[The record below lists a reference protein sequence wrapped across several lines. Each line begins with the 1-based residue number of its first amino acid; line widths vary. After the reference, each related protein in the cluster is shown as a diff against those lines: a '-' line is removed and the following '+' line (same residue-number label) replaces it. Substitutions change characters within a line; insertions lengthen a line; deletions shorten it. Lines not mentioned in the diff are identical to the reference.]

1 MLTKDNY
8 TLEHINELRKNK
20 NTDTFILERSIYAFG
35 LLEALCK
42 VKMPFIFKGGTSLML
57 LLEHPRRLSTD
68 VDIIVPQG
76 TDVESYLK
84 KVKDVF
90 PFEKVVQQERIGKN
104 GIAKKHYKFY
114 YKSPV
119 KNDTLFYILLDILF
133 EENHYARIVRKPIKN
148 DLLNTQGEDL
158 EVVLPSVDCILGDK
172 LTAFAPH
179 TTGIPLGIGKE
190 LEIIKQMYDV
200 AALIDVFDDFE
211 DVYNSYMA
219 IVETE
224 INYRGLDIS
233 ANEVLMDT
241 IDTAACIAGRGQL
254 GNEYPMYLAGIKS
267 ISTHIYEERYSAE
280 KAVQSACKTM
290 YLAACILRKSNFE
303 KIIDCNLYLDCNIG
317 KSNYSKLS
325 KLRKFNAEAFAYVVK
340 TVELLEK

>member
-68 VDIIVPQG
+68 VDIIVPQ
-76 TDVESYLK
+76 
-84 KVKDVF
+84 
-90 PFEKVVQQERIGKN
+90 VVQQERIGKN

-267 ISTHIYEERYSAE
+267 ISTHIYDERYSAE

>member
-133 EENHYARIVRKPIKN
+133 EENHYARIVSKPIKN

-172 LTAFAPH
+172 LTAFASH

-241 IDTAACIAGRGQL
+241 IDTAACIAGRGQI

-267 ISTHIYEERYSAE
+267 ISTHIYDERYSAE

-303 KIIDCNLYLDCNIG
+303 KVIDCNLYLDCNIG

>member
-241 IDTAACIAGRGQL
+241 IDTAACIAGRGQI

-267 ISTHIYEERYSAE
+267 ISTHIYDERYSAE
-280 KAVQSACKTM
+280 KAVQSACKIM

-303 KIIDCNLYLDCNIG
+303 KVIDCNLYLDCNIG

>member
-241 IDTAACIAGRGQL
+241 IDTAACIAGRGQI

-267 ISTHIYEERYSAE
+267 ISTHIYDERYSAE

-290 YLAACILRKSNFE
+290 YLAACILQKSNFE
-303 KIIDCNLYLDCNIG
+303 KVIDCNLYLDCNIG

>member
-20 NTDTFILERSIYAFG
+20 NTDIFILERSIYAFG

-114 YKSPV
+114 YKSPA

-267 ISTHIYEERYSAE
+267 ISTHIYDERYSAE

>member
-1 MLTKDNY
+1 M
-8 TLEHINELRKNK
+8 
-20 NTDTFILERSIYAFG
+20 
-35 LLEALCK
+35 
-42 VKMPFIFKGGTSLML
+42 
-57 LLEHPRRLSTD
+57 
-68 VDIIVPQG
+68 
-76 TDVESYLK
+76 
-84 KVKDVF
+84 
-90 PFEKVVQQERIGKN
+90 
-104 GIAKKHYKFY
+104 
-114 YKSPV
+114 

-133 EENHYARIVRKPIKN
+133 EENHYARIVSKPIKN

-241 IDTAACIAGRGQL
+241 IDTAACIAGRGQI

-267 ISTHIYEERYSAE
+267 ISTHIYDERYSAE

-303 KIIDCNLYLDCNIG
+303 KVIDCNLYLDCNIG
-317 KSNYSKLS
+317 KSNYSELS

>member
-267 ISTHIYEERYSAE
+267 ISTHIYDERYSAE

-303 KIIDCNLYLDCNIG
+303 KVIDCNLYLDCNIG

-340 TVELLEK
+340 TVELLGK

>member
-68 VDIIVPQG
+68 VDIIVSPG

-84 KVKDVF
+84 KVEKIF

-119 KNDTLFYILLDILF
+119 KSDTLFYILLDILF
-133 EENHYARIVRKPIKN
+133 EENHYARIVSKPIKN

-190 LEIIKQMYDV
+190 LAIIKQMYDV

-241 IDTAACIAGRGQL
+241 IDTAACIAGRGQI
-254 GNEYPMYLAGIKS
+254 GSEYPMYLAGIKS
-267 ISTHIYEERYSAE
+267 ISTHIYDERYSAE
-280 KAVQSACKTM
+280 KAVLSACKTM
-290 YLAACILRKSNFE
+290 YLAACTLRKSNFE
-303 KIIDCNLYLDCNIG
+303 KVIDCNLYLDRNIG

-325 KLRKFNAEAFAYVVK
+325 KLRKFNAEAFSYVVK

>member
-119 KNDTLFYILLDILF
+119 KNDALFYILLDILF

-241 IDTAACIAGRGQL
+241 IDTAACIAGRGQI

-267 ISTHIYEERYSAE
+267 ISTHIYDERYSAE

-303 KIIDCNLYLDCNIG
+303 KVIDCNLYLDCNIG

>member
-76 TDVESYLK
+76 TDVECYLK

-267 ISTHIYEERYSAE
+267 ISTHIYDERYSAE

>member
-1 MLTKDNY
+1 
-8 TLEHINELRKNK
+8 
-20 NTDTFILERSIYAFG
+20 
-35 LLEALCK
+35 
-42 VKMPFIFKGGTSLML
+42 MPFIFKGGTSLML

-133 EENHYARIVRKPIKN
+133 EENHYARIVSKPIKN

-241 IDTAACIAGRGQL
+241 IDTAACIAGRGQI

-267 ISTHIYEERYSAE
+267 ISTHIYDERYSAE

-290 YLAACILRKSNFE
+290 YLAACILRKSYFE
-303 KIIDCNLYLDCNIG
+303 KVIDCNLYLDCNIG

>member
-133 EENHYARIVRKPIKN
+133 EENHYVSKPIKN

-158 EVVLPSVDCILGDK
+158 KVILPSVDCILGDK

-241 IDTAACIAGRGQL
+241 IDTAACIAGRGQI

-267 ISTHIYEERYSAE
+267 ISTHIYDERYSAE

-303 KIIDCNLYLDCNIG
+303 KVIDCNLYLDCNIG

>member
-119 KNDTLFYILLDILF
+119 KNDALFYILLDILF

-267 ISTHIYEERYSAE
+267 ISTHIYDERYSAE

>member
-8 TLEHINELRKNK
+8 TLEHINELRKYR

-68 VDIIVPQG
+68 VDIIVSPG

-84 KVKDVF
+84 KVEKIF

-104 GIAKKHYKFY
+104 GITKKHYKFY

-133 EENHYARIVRKPIKN
+133 EENHYARTVSKPIKN

-200 AALIDVFDDFE
+200 ATLIDVFDDFE

-224 INYRGLDIS
+224 INYRGLNIS

-241 IDTAACIAGRGQL
+241 INTAACIAGRGQI
-254 GNEYPMYLAGIKS
+254 GNEYQMYLAGIKS
-267 ISTHIYEERYSAE
+267 ISTHIYDERYSAE
-280 KAVQSACKTM
+280 KAVLSACKTM
-290 YLAACILRKSNFE
+290 YLTACILRKLNFE
-303 KIIDCNLYLDCNIG
+303 KVIDCNFYLDCNIG
-317 KSNYSKLS
+317 KSSYSKLS

-340 TVELLEK
+340 TIELLEK

>member
-241 IDTAACIAGRGQL
+241 IDTAACIAGRQI

-267 ISTHIYEERYSAE
+267 ISTHIYDERYSAE

-303 KIIDCNLYLDCNIG
+303 KVIDCNLYLDCNIG

>member
-90 PFEKVVQQERIGKN
+90 PFERVVQQERIGKN

-267 ISTHIYEERYSAE
+267 ISTHIYDERYSAE

-325 KLRKFNAEAFAYVVK
+325 KLRKFNAEAFAYVIK

>member
-1 MLTKDNY
+1 M
-8 TLEHINELRKNK
+8 
-20 NTDTFILERSIYAFG
+20 
-35 LLEALCK
+35 
-42 VKMPFIFKGGTSLML
+42 
-57 LLEHPRRLSTD
+57 
-68 VDIIVPQG
+68 
-76 TDVESYLK
+76 
-84 KVKDVF
+84 
-90 PFEKVVQQERIGKN
+90 
-104 GIAKKHYKFY
+104 
-114 YKSPV
+114 

-224 INYRGLDIS
+224 INYRRLDIL

-241 IDTAACIAGRGQL
+241 IDTAACIAGRGQI

-267 ISTHIYEERYSAE
+267 ISTHIYDERYSAE

-290 YLAACILRKSNFE
+290 YLAACILRKSYFE
-303 KIIDCNLYLDCNIG
+303 KVIDCNLYLDCNIG

>member
-8 TLEHINELRKNK
+8 TLEHINELRKYR

-241 IDTAACIAGRGQL
+241 IDTAACIAGRGQI

-267 ISTHIYEERYSAE
+267 ISTHIYDERYSAE

-290 YLAACILRKSNFE
+290 YLAACILQKSNFE
-303 KIIDCNLYLDCNIG
+303 KVIDCNLYLDCNIG

>member
-1 MLTKDNY
+1 M
-8 TLEHINELRKNK
+8 
-20 NTDTFILERSIYAFG
+20 
-35 LLEALCK
+35 
-42 VKMPFIFKGGTSLML
+42 
-57 LLEHPRRLSTD
+57 
-68 VDIIVPQG
+68 
-76 TDVESYLK
+76 
-84 KVKDVF
+84 
-90 PFEKVVQQERIGKN
+90 
-104 GIAKKHYKFY
+104 
-114 YKSPV
+114 
-119 KNDTLFYILLDILF
+119 
-133 EENHYARIVRKPIKN
+133 
-148 DLLNTQGEDL
+148 
-158 EVVLPSVDCILGDK
+158 PSVDCILGDK

-241 IDTAACIAGRGQL
+241 IDTAACIAGRGQI
-254 GNEYPMYLAGIKS
+254 GHEYPMYLAGIKS
-267 ISTHIYEERYSAE
+267 ISTHIYDERYSAE

-303 KIIDCNLYLDCNIG
+303 KVIDCNLYLDCNIG

>member
-90 PFEKVVQQERIGKN
+90 SFEKVVQQERIGKN

-119 KNDTLFYILLDILF
+119 KNDALFYILLDILF

-267 ISTHIYEERYSAE
+267 ISTHIYDERYSAE

>member
-119 KNDTLFYILLDILF
+119 KNDALFYILLDILF

-148 DLLNTQGEDL
+148 GLLNTQGEDL

-267 ISTHIYEERYSAE
+267 ISTHIYDERYSAE

>member
-104 GIAKKHYKFY
+104 GIAKKYYKFY

-267 ISTHIYEERYSAE
+267 ISIYMMKDILLRRRCNLLV
-280 KAVQSACKTM
+280 KQ
-290 YLAACILRKSNFE
+290 CILLLVFCENQILK
-303 KIIDCNLYLDCNIG
+303 
-317 KSNYSKLS
+317 KL
-325 KLRKFNAEAFAYVVK
+325 
-340 TVELLEK
+340 

>member
-133 EENHYARIVRKPIKN
+133 EENHYARIVSKPIKK

-241 IDTAACIAGRGQL
+241 IDTAACIAGRGQI

-267 ISTHIYEERYSAE
+267 ISTHIYDERYSAE

-303 KIIDCNLYLDCNIG
+303 KVIDCNLYLDCNIG

>member
-267 ISTHIYEERYSAE
+267 ISTHIYDERYSAE

>member
-267 ISTHIYEERYSAE
+267 ISTHIYDERYSAE

-303 KIIDCNLYLDCNIG
+303 KVIDCNLYLDCNIG

>member
-20 NTDTFILERSIYAFG
+20 NTDTFILERCIYAFG

-119 KNDTLFYILLDILF
+119 KNDALFYILLDILF

-267 ISTHIYEERYSAE
+267 ISTHIYDERYSAE

>member
-84 KVKDVF
+84 KVKYVF

-241 IDTAACIAGRGQL
+241 IDTAACIAGRGQI

-267 ISTHIYEERYSAE
+267 ISTHIYDERYSAE

-303 KIIDCNLYLDCNIG
+303 KVIDCNLYLDCNIG

>member
-179 TTGIPLGIGKE
+179 TTGIPLGRGKE

-241 IDTAACIAGRGQL
+241 IDTAACIAGRGQI

-267 ISTHIYEERYSAE
+267 ISTHIYDERYSAE

-303 KIIDCNLYLDCNIG
+303 KVIDCNLYLDCNIG

>member
-241 IDTAACIAGRGQL
+241 IDTAACIAGRGQI

-267 ISTHIYEERYSAE
+267 ISTHIYDERYSAE

-303 KIIDCNLYLDCNIG
+303 KVIDCNLYLDCNIG

>member
-254 GNEYPMYLAGIKS
+254 GNEYPMYLAEIKS
-267 ISTHIYEERYSAE
+267 ISTHIYDERYSAE